1 MSYRDLLQKQI
12 KELEKKIET
21 AQEDKNELILQL
33 NKLKIS
39 EFEEDMRGDS
49 TQKLLL
55 E

>member
-39 EFEEDMRGDS
+39 DFLVVMRGFS